1 MLYTLKNRRA
11 KITVND
17 FGAELTSAEIDGKE
31 RLWQNPD
38 GSWDGHAPLLFPV
51 CGHFGCTVNGK
62 TYPMP
67 PHGFAK
73 ECCFKLEKQT
83 RSRLIFSLSASSE
96 TEKYYPY
103 RFKYSVEYRLYGRK
117 LTILHTVKNLGSET
131 MYFACGGHE
140 SFMLEGSISDYK
152 LVFPCTETFVHRPHN
167 ADGYLTGARETLGV
181 GNELILP
188 DNYLKND
195 ETVILESLRSR
206 KVSLCETNGRKYA
219 DITFKG
225 FENLLLWRPGK
236 ANMVCIE
243 PWSNLPDEEIAS
255 PKEFSRKNGVF
266 KVDGL
271 KSKRLKR
278 SIRYY

>member
-31 RLWQNPD
+31 RLWAKPRRFV
-38 GSWDGHAPLLFPV
+38 GRHAPLLFPV

-83 RSRLIFSLSASSE
+83 RSRLIFSLSASLE

-131 MYFACGGHE
+131 MYFG
-140 SFMLEGSISDYK
+140 LR
-152 LVFPCTETFVHRPHN
+152 RP
-167 ADGYLTGARETLGV
+167 
-181 GNELILP
+181 
-188 DNYLKND
+188 
-195 ETVILESLRSR
+195 
-206 KVSLCETNGRKYA
+206 
-219 DITFKG
+219 
-225 FENLLLWRPGK
+225 
-236 ANMVCIE
+236 
-243 PWSNLPDEEIAS
+243 
-255 PKEFSRKNGVF
+255 
-266 KVDGL
+266 
-271 KSKRLKR
+271 
-278 SIRYY
+278 